1 MVKIRARVRN
11 SGLGFEEH
19 GLKDKSEREKK
30 GTNLLR
36 DFCLK
41 ERAKEGVREKN

>member
-1 MVKIRARVRN
+1 MVKIRVRVRD
-11 SGLGFEEH
+11 SGLGFGEQEC
-19 GLKDKSEREKK
+19 EREKK

-41 ERAKEGVREKN
+41 ERAREGVREKN